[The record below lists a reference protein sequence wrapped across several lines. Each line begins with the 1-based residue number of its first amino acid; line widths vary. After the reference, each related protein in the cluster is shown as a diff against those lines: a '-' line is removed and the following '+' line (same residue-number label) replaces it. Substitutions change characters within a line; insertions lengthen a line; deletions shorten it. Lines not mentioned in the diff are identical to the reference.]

1 MSYRQCTHCI
11 LDTTDDPSLI
21 LNEDGICNYCLDYQ
35 VQELQNVP
43 PPDLANIQLETILA
57 DIKHIGKG
65 KRYDSILGLSGGVDS
80 SYLALKAKQWGL
92 RPLIVHFDNGWNSE
106 LAVSNIEKT
115 INTLG
120 FDLYTLVIQWEEF
133 RNLQLAFLK
142 ASVVD
147 IEMVTDHA
155 IIATLYKLALKENI
169 KFILSGTNVVTEA
182 ILPPHWIH
190 LKADYIHIRA
200 IQQKFVGK
208 PFKTYPLLDIKTR
221 VMANIRGIHSV
232 SLLNLIPYNKDRA
245 KQEMIAELGW
255 RDYGGKHYES
265 VFTRF
270 YQGYILPTKFK
281 IDKRRA
287 HLATLICSK
296 QLTRE
301 EAIIELSKP
310 IYDLDLLRQDYDF
323 VVKKLGLTTVEFE
336 KIMSLPPKAHTAYPV
351 EKDIYMRYPIFKIVR
366 PFWLIIKSLL
376 KNNGRSS

>member
-1 MSYRQCTHCI
+1 MSYLQCIHCI

-43 PPDLANIQLETILA
+43 PPAKAKMQLETILA
-57 DIKHIGKG
+57 DIKRVGKG

-106 LAVSNIEKT
+106 LAVGNIEKT

-190 LKADYIHIRA
+190 LKADYIHVRA

-245 KQEMIAELGW
+245 KQEMIAKLGW

-310 IYDLDLLRQDYDF
+310 IYDSDLLRQDYDF

-336 KIMSLPPKAHTAYPV
+336 KIMSLPPKAHAAYPV
-351 EKDIYMRYPIFKIVR
+351 EKDIYMRYPILKIVR
-366 PFWLIIKSLL
+366 PFWLVIKSLL
-376 KNNGRSS
+376 KNNDRSS

>member
-1 MSYRQCTHCI
+1 MSYRQCIHCI

-21 LNEDGICNYCLDYQ
+21 LNKDGICNYCLDYQ
-35 VQELQNVP
+35 VQELRNVP
-43 PPDLANIQLETILA
+43 PPDQAKIQLETILA
-57 DIKHIGKG
+57 DIKRTGEG

-80 SYLALKAKQWGL
+80 SYLALKAKHWGL

-106 LAVSNIEKT
+106 LAVGNIEKT

-155 IIATLYKLALKENI
+155 IIATLYRLALKENI

-190 LKADYIHIRA
+190 LKADYIHIKA

-221 VMANIRGIHSV
+221 VMANIKGIHSV
-232 SLLNLIPYNKDRA
+232 SLLNLIPYNKEQA

-301 EAIIELSKP
+301 EAIIELTKP
-310 IYDLDLLRQDYDF
+310 IYNSDLLRQDYDF
-323 VVKKLGLTTVEFE
+323 VVKKLGLSTVEFE
-336 KIMSLPPKAHTAYPV
+336 KIMNAPPIAHTEYPI
-351 EKDIYMRYPIFKIVR
+351 EKDIYVRYPILKIAR
-366 PFWLIIKSLL
+366 PFWLAIKNLL
-376 KNNGRSS
+376 KK